1 MQQVA
6 RGAKGEMMMKIVQ
19 FSIIFHLLTPRVCVE
34 GGGIVKYETM
44 KNMFHILMVNKT
56 HGKHWCEM

>member
-34 GGGIVKYETM
+34 GGGHCQVWDHE
-44 KNMFHILMVNKT
+44 
-56 HGKHWCEM
+56 KHVSHLNGQQDSW